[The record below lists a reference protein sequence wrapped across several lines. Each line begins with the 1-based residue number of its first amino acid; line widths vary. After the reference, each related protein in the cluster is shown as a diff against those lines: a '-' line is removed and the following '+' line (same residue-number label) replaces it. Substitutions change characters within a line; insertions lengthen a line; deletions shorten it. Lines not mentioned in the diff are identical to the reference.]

1 MITLI
6 LTRGALSKILARL
19 SSQIFRAMYDDEKLY
34 HLSELMNK
42 EGEESAKEEFGILLK
57 TLPVDLVDI
66 H

>member
-1 MITLI
+1 
-6 LTRGALSKILARL
+6 
-19 SSQIFRAMYDDEKLY
+19 MYDDEKLY